1 MGSKVDFRMD
11 VLIDSRVVVAIDP
24 WPYVSLH
31 DRKLVIRV
39 DSNYIREKD
48 DLVGLGGELYAPGF
62 IGAKTCQDVLSGV
75 DWFENKIPDYRE
87 LLKMSSGIILKSGL
101 LTGKW
106 SFIGANLLALPALA
120 FSIKSV
126 DQTKKFSEM
135 RKHITPHVKRLK
147 KDRDELIKIVE
158 RISKWISEYAIARP
172 FAHSCKKVIM
182 RGVRGSDFL
191 ADGIGVEVSKPI
203 SSYDQNLEKLQSKIW
218 NLVGNEFKQGDIVAL
233 DITQTR
239 LGPQWWGFTD
249 PQSLDIRK
257 SIEKAVNYARRG
269 DRSFILYTFKPNT
282 FYALGRSY
290 LWSEKPFNF
299 EATGE

>member
-1 MGSKVDFRMD
+1 MKRK
-11 VLIDSRVVVAIDP
+11 
-24 WPYVSLH
+24 SLSY
-31 DRKLVIRV
+31 RKLLKISSSIIIERW
-39 DSNYIREKD
+39 
-48 DLVGLGGELYAPGF
+48 LQLG
-62 IGAKTCQDVLSGV
+62 S
-75 DWFENKIPDYRE
+75 
-87 LLKMSSGIILKSGL
+87 
-101 LTGKW
+101 W
-106 SFIGANLLALPALA
+106 SFLGATLLALPTLA

-126 DQTKKFSEM
+126 DQTRKFSEM
-135 RKHITPHVKRLK
+135 QRHITPHVKRLK

-172 FAHSCKKVIM
+172 FVHSCEKITM
-182 RGVRGSDFL
+182 SGGEGPDFI

-203 SSYDQNLEKLQSKIW
+203 SSDDQNLDKLQSKIW
-218 NLVGNEFKQGDIVAL
+218 NLVRKEFMQGNIVTL

-269 DRSFILYTFKPNT
+269 ERSFILYTFKPNT

-299 EATGE
+299 EATGAHV